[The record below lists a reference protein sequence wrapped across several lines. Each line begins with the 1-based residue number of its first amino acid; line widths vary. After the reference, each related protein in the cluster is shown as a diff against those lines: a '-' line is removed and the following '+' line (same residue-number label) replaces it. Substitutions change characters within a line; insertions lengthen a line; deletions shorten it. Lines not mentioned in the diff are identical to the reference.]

1 MISSRCARTSVFA
14 SPNHAQRLGTK
25 PNHISRHA
33 RVHDTLASIPRV
45 CLSTD
50 RRTEIRGWLI
60 HIARHKSRWHLR
72 CLRRFVRP
80 GASDA
85 KCPSGPSESEKARV
99 RVFLLGLFCS
109 GSMFKVCGDVRLL
122 GHPERTLKLHS
133 EGFCREWEPPDARTP
148 DLLRY

>member
-1 MISSRCARTSVFA
+1 MISFVHEQAFFA

-25 PNHISRHA
+25 PNHISHHA

-60 HIARHKSRWHLR
+60 HIARHKSRWHLG
-72 CLRRFVRP
+72 CLRRFLRP

-99 RVFLLGLFCS
+99 RVFLLGAF
-109 GSMFKVCGDVRLL
+109 LL
-122 GHPERTLKLHS
+122 GVYVQSLWWYTPCRLDKADS
-133 EGFCREWEPPDARTP
+133 EATQQG
-148 DLLRY
+148 LLQGVGTIRRSNP